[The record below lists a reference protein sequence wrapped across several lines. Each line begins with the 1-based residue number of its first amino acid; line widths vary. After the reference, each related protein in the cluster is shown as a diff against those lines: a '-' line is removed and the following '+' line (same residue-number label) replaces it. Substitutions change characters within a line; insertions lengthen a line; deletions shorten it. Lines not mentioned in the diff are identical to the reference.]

1 MINLSNKWF
10 LKLSKIEKKK
20 YLFVGTMLFWS
31 RWLIYR
37 KTFIRL
43 KNMYTLLMEKQKSEV

>member
-31 RWLIYR
+31 R
-37 KTFIRL
+37 
-43 KNMYTLLMEKQKSEV
+43 